1 MTLSKR
7 WLLPPVLAVLPLL
20 LQRLR
25 LRLPSKPSPP
35 LSPRLLQ
42 PSPPLQPLQP
52 QPAALMKKWPCCV
65 PTMRAGRLLRL
76 RSLLLNR
83 AALRRWP
90 WRLHLRRLQC
100 PRPLLLWLRRLHLPP
115 RQRQHLPRLL
125 APSPEA
131 RSWFR

>member
-1 MTLSKR
+1 M
-7 WLLPPVLAVLPLL
+7 LAVLPLL

-65 PTMRAGRLLRL
+65 PTMRAGRLLKL

-90 WRLHLRRLQC
+90 WRLHLHLLQC
-100 PRPLLLWLRRLHLPP
+100 PRPLLLWLRRWPLWFAL
-115 RQRQHLPRLL
+115 RQCLPRLKSLPLLL
-125 APSPEA
+125 AP
-131 RSWFR
+131 